1 MNDYPGDL
9 RYTRD
14 HEWVRTD
21 NGDILTVG
29 ITSYAADQL
38 AHVTFVGLP
47 KVDDTLDDQVSFGSI
62 ESVEAVSDLFLP
74 MGGAITAVN
83 EAVSDDP
90 ELVRADS
97 YGEGWLVRLRPNDAK
112 AYDGLMTAAEY
123 EAYVK
128 AQAE

>member
-1 MNDYPGDL
+1 MSDYPSDL

-14 HEWVRTD
+14 HAWVRTE

-47 KVDDTLDDQVSFGSI
+47 KVDDTLDDEDSFGSI
-62 ESVEAVSDLFLP
+62 ESVEAVSDVYVP
-74 MGGAITAVN
+74 TGGTITTVN

-90 ELVRADS
+90 ELVNTDS

-123 EAYVK
+123 EAFVK
-128 AQAE
+128 AEAE